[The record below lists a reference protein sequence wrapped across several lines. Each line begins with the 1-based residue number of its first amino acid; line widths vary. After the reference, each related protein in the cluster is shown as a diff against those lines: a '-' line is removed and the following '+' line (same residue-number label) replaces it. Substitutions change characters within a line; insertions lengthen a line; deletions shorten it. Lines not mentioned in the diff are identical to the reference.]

1 MAQISLILIHPILQ
15 TFAIIILFYVAD
27 LGWQRYKSKL
37 DRYREQN
44 IMFKWNTH
52 IKMGVLFFILI
63 SLGAILGF
71 LINKYV
77 LERPFFDSGP
87 HAYLGMIILLLFA
100 IGVGMGYRLSNG
112 QGTDNLPKIHMF
124 VNYSGIGLVLLQI
137 LLGISLLIEIL
148 GY

>member
-15 TFAIIILFYVAD
+15 VISIIVLFYAAY

-37 DRYREQN
+37 DKYRGQN
-44 IMFKWNTH
+44 IIFKWNTH
-52 IKMGVLFFILI
+52 IKTGVLFFILI
-63 SLGAILGF
+63 SLGSILGF
-71 LINKYV
+71 LINKYT
-77 LERPFFDSGP
+77 LERQFFDSGP

-112 QGTDNLPKIHMF
+112 HGADNLPRIHML
-124 VNYSGIGLVLLQI
+124 VNYSGIFLVLIQM
-137 LLGISLLIEIL
+137 LLGISLLIEVL

>member
-15 TFAIIILFYVAD
+15 TFAIIILFYAAY

-37 DRYREQN
+37 DKYRGQN
-44 IMFKWNTH
+44 ITFKWNTH
-52 IKMGVLFFILI
+52 IKTGVLFFILV

-71 LINKYV
+71 LVNKYT

-112 QGTDNLPKIHMF
+112 HGADNLPRIHML
-124 VNYSGIGLVLLQI
+124 VNYSGICLVLIQM
-137 LLGISLLIEIL
+137 LLGISLLIEVL